1 MSSEAMPL
9 PAAEP
14 TAHKVY
20 PEKISTIVDQIAQL
34 NLLEVADLNEL
45 LKVSIITFL
54 CCTASQKFPR
64 SWSKTPKLLLLKI
77 LIRIG

>member
-20 PEKISTIVDQIAQL
+20 PAKISTIVDQIAQL

-45 LKVSIITFL
+45 LKVSIIFITYL
-54 CCTASQKFPR
+54 CCTASQ
-64 SWSKTPKLLLLKI
+64 
-77 LIRIG
+77 

>member
-14 TAHKVY
+14 TAQKVY

-45 LKVSIITFL
+45 LKVSIINFSSLKNFKGKVTY
-54 CCTASQKFPR
+54 P
-64 SWSKTPKLLLLKI
+64 LLKFCPI
-77 LIRIG
+77 CGLSFLKN